1 MVSSARPDG
10 MPTAV
15 ASPSGSA
22 HPHGGGRQ
30 GADSILNPAP
40 SNPAPDQPPRT
51 APSGLIR
58 LLPLVLAPSALIL
71 LLVEGFGMALFP
83 AATIGGFTALL
94 LTLAGLVVRN
104 RQLARALQ
112 QVEEQARAAQA
123 AHLQATA
130 ESQSKSRFLAE
141 MSHELRT
148 PLNTVMGFSEMMA
161 QEVLGPHSM
170 PAYAGYARDIHASGR
185 HLLSLADDLL
195 DLARIESGHR
205 ILLETPVRLDHLGQD
220 CLTMMQPEA
229 SRRQLHL
236 APALEAVQIWGD
248 ERALRQIALNLLA
261 NAVKFTPSGGEVRLE
276 AGIGPDGV
284 PHLAVADTGP
294 GISTGE
300 LPLETAHHRDSR
312 LDVTT
317 GRGAGL
323 GLAIV
328 RGLAQLHG
336 GDFALLRRMG
346 GGTRARV
353 RLPASRVMPLAP
365 AFSTRSE
372 KQMMASRAIA

>member
-10 MPTAV
+10 SPMSG
-15 ASPSGSA
+15 ASPIGSA
-22 HPHGGGRQ
+22 SPHGDGRR
-30 GADSILNPAP
+30 GADSTSSLPPSSPTAGHKPPSHPFSPA
-40 SNPAPDQPPRT
+40 
-51 APSGLIR
+51 R
-58 LLPLVLAPSALIL
+58 LLPLLLVPAALALVLAA
-71 LLVEGFGMALFP
+71 GFGMAHLHVTVLGAGAF
-83 AATIGGFTALL
+83 LL
-94 LTLAGLVVRN
+94 LALVGLLLRN
-104 RQLARALQ
+104 QQLAHTLRQA
-112 QVEEQARAAQA
+112 EEQARAAQA
-123 AHLQATA
+123 AHRRAEA
-130 ESQSKSRFLAE
+130 ESQSKSSFLAE

-170 PAYAGYARDIHASGR
+170 PAYTGYARDIHASGR

-205 ILLETPVRLDHLGQD
+205 ILLETPVRLDHLGHD

-229 SRRQLHL
+229 VRRQLHL
-236 APALEAVQIWGD
+236 TPALEEVQIWGD
-248 ERALRQIALNLLA
+248 ERALRQIALNLLT

-336 GDFALLRRMG
+336 GDFALLRRVG
-346 GGTRARV
+346 GGTRACV
-353 RLPASRVMPLAP
+353 RLPASRLMPLAP
-365 AFSTRSE
+365 AFSPRAE
-372 KQMMASRAIA
+372 KQMFGSKAIA